1 MLPNFVVH
9 ITLNHDVDKLR
20 LLCISF
26 NHLTF
31 FWEAYNLKR
40 FVKRVPHMLVDYI
53 EEPERAVNH
62 LIEKFKLRFEKLT
75 DIRESLKEVV

>member
-1 MLPNFVVH
+1 
-9 ITLNHDVDKLR
+9 
-20 LLCISF
+20 
-26 NHLTF
+26 
-31 FWEAYNLKR
+31 
-40 FVKRVPHMLVDYI
+40 MLVDYV